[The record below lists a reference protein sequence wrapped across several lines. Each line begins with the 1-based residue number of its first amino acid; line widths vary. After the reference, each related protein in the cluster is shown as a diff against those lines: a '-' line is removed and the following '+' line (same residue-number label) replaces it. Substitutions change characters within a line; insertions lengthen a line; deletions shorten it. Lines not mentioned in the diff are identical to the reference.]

1 LLLAVSLA
9 ASAVGQGTP
18 VRLGTSREFEGLN
31 SSRQNAT
38 VMKDG
43 RFAAVWTQNLG
54 GLAPSAT
61 ARVQYIRGDGS
72 VDLGPMGRTVTA
84 SKVESAAAVVAH
96 AEEGVLVALERV
108 DPAQWGS
115 ASRVVVQ
122 RLDGE
127 GNPRWRQGVFAAPV
141 SGVEIQS
148 EATLLA
154 SSDGGAF
161 ACFTRA
167 AF

>member
-1 LLLAVSLA
+1 MTSPRLVFLAFSLLVLSLA
-9 ASAVGQGTP
+9 APGAGQGTL
-18 VRLGTSREFEGLN
+18 VRLGTSHEVESLQ

-43 RFAAVWTQNLG
+43 RFAVIWTQNLG
-54 GLAPSAT
+54 GPAPSAT

-72 VDLGPMGRTVTA
+72 VDLGPMGRAVTSSNA
-84 SKVESAAAVVAH
+84 EFAAAVVAH

-108 DPAQWGS
+108 DPTQSG

-127 GNPRWRQGVFAAPV
+127 GR
-141 SGVEIQS
+141 
-148 EATLLA
+148 
-154 SSDGGAF
+154 
-161 ACFTRA
+161 
-167 AF
+167 